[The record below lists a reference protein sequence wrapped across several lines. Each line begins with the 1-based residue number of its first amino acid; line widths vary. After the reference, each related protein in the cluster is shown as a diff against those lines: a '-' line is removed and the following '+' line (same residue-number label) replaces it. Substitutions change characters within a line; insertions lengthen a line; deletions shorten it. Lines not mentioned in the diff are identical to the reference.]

1 MDVLRRLHV
10 LELADVIRNAQR
22 HLAAR
27 GDAPDPDLV
36 SRVLAAVLRLLPRYQ
51 HGYGVPLSL
60 LRVEFPRVPRFVLD
74 RALLQM
80 EERGLILLVPVSPRA
95 AFVEAAA
102 GIQNTRGLL
111 YYCAAPKGAELP

>member
-1 MDVLRRLHV
+1 MRELHV
-10 LELADVIRNAQR
+10 LELADVIRDAPR
-22 HLAAR
+22 RLAAR

-51 HGYGVPLSL
+51 HAYGMPLSL

-74 RALLQM
+74 RAVLHI
-80 EERGLILLVPVSPRA
+80 EERGLLLLVPVSPRA

-102 GIQNTRGLL
+102 GIQSTRGLL
-111 YYCAAPKGAELP
+111 YDCAAPERAELP